1 MIYLITGGAGFIG
14 SAVAKSLMKRGDR
27 AILIDNFNDYYD
39 PSLKRD
45 RISIFLKDHQNS
57 FVLHEGDIRDEE
69 FITKVFAKEKPNKV
83 LHLAAMA
90 GVRASLEDPRLYA
103 DVNVMGTMN
112 LLETARKNNV
122 QNFVYASSSSV
133 YGANE
138 KTPFQ
143 EADSVDHPV
152 SPYAATKK
160 STELLAH
167 TFSHLY
173 KMPTTGL
180 RYFTVY
186 GPWGRPD
193 MGVFKFPANIINDET
208 IDIYNNG
215 DMQRNFTYIDD
226 IVSGTIT
233 VLDANLPCDIMNI
246 GGDKTVKLMD
256 FIGAV
261 EKAIGK
267 EAKKNM
273 MPMQPGD
280 VKSTEADISKLSAL
294 GWSPQT
300 DVDTGIT
307 NFVTWYKDYYKISA

>member
-1 MIYLITGGAGFIG
+1 MTYLITGGAGFIG
-14 SAVAKSLMKRGDR
+14 SAVAKSLIERGDR

-39 PSLKRD
+39 PSLKHD
-45 RISIFLKDHQNS
+45 RINIFLKDHKDS
-57 FVLHEGDIRDEE
+57 FVLHEGDIRDVD
-69 FITKVFAKEKPNKV
+69 FIEKVFAEEKPDKV
-83 LHLAAMA
+83 LSLAAMA

-112 LLETARKNNV
+112 LLETARKNNI

-143 EADSVDHPV
+143 ESDPVDHPV

-160 STELLAH
+160 ATELLAH

-173 KMPTTGL
+173 NMPTTGL

-193 MGVFKFPANIINDET
+193 MGVFKFPANIIHDEV

-233 VLDANLPCDIMNI
+233 VLDANLPCDVMNI

-256 FIGAV
+256 FIDAV

-280 VKSTEADISKLSAL
+280 VKSTEADISKLQAL

-300 DVDTGIT
+300 DVDTGIK
-307 NFVTWYKDYYKISA
+307 NFVTWYKDYYKISV

>member
-1 MIYLITGGAGFIG
+1 
-14 SAVAKSLMKRGDR
+14 
-27 AILIDNFNDYYD
+27 
-39 PSLKRD
+39 
-45 RISIFLKDHQNS
+45 
-57 FVLHEGDIRDEE
+57 
-69 FITKVFAKEKPNKV
+69 
-83 LHLAAMA
+83 
-90 GVRASLEDPRLYA
+90 
-103 DVNVMGTMN
+103 
-112 LLETARKNNV
+112 
-122 QNFVYASSSSV
+122 
-133 YGANE
+133 
-138 KTPFQ
+138 
-143 EADSVDHPV
+143 
-152 SPYAATKK
+152 
-160 STELLAH
+160 
-167 TFSHLY
+167 
-173 KMPTTGL
+173 MPTTGL